1 MRSAENPADLIS
13 RGLLGKEILKNKFW
27 FEGPNFFKELN
38 YQVPEINF
46 KNEIPELKKSK
57 VMLVIQHNKSVSEQI
72 NHRNNFKFLQNV
84 VAYVIKFIDVTRKRE
99 PKSFVSYRKKAL
111 TLIVKDIQRNH
122 FLSEFKILK
131 SQKALGKTSNLVS
144 LFPILDANNII
155 RVGDRLENSSLAYD
169 SKHPILLPYKDNI
182 VELLIEHQIGRAHV

>member
-1 MRSAENPADLIS
+1 
-13 RGLLGKEILKNKFW
+13 
-27 FEGPNFFKELN
+27 
-38 YQVPEINF
+38 
-46 KNEIPELKKSK
+46 
-57 VMLVIQHNKSVSEQI
+57 MLVLQHNKSVSEQI

-144 LFPILDANNII
+144 LCPILDANNII
-155 RVGDRLENSSLAYD
+155 RVGGRLENSSLAYD

-182 VELLIEHQIGRAHV
+182 VAPLWWPPAPSASGGSTTSFTTCLSLAASAPRV